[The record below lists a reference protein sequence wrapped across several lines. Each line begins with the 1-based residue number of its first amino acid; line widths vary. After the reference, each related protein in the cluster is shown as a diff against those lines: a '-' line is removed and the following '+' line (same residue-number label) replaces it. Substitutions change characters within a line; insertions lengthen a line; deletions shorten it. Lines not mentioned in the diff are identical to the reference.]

1 MGKVMRSVVAL
12 LLVLVWASSVAF
24 AVVADDGDFP
34 EPLIG
39 EEVEATDLIEKI
51 EITSEN
57 RVKLSANNDTS
68 KVEGVINLS
77 DMAYVVLDDSH
88 SVIDDRLSYSR
99 ATISVSWSVKAN
111 LLKKADTTFPME
123 AGECVTIN
131 CSYTPRW
138 ADVDFG
144 LIAPD
149 NRFYYLPGED
159 GSINRTIRIDERGE
173 YRFGVY
179 NKSSNTVS
187 ISGFIEY

>member
-1 MGKVMRSVVAL
+1 MNKVIRSAVAL
-12 LLVLVWASSVAF
+12 LLVLICINNVAF
-24 AVVADDGDFP
+24 AETVNDENYP
-34 EPLIG
+34 QQLIG
-39 EEVEATDLIEKI
+39 EEAESIDVIEKI
-51 EITSEN
+51 EITTLRSNNGASEEEDI
-57 RVKLSANNDTS
+57 K
-68 KVEGVINLS
+68 LS
-77 DMAYVVLDDSH
+77 DMACIDLDDIQ
-88 SVIDDRLSYSR
+88 SVIEDNLSYSR
-99 ATISVSWSVKAN
+99 ATTSVSWTVKAN
-111 LLKKADTTFPME
+111 VLKKANTTFPME

-149 NRFYYLPGED
+149 GLFHYLPGQD

-187 ISGFIEY
+187 VTGFIEY

>member
-12 LLVLVWASSVAF
+12 LLVLVCASSVAF

-57 RVKLSANNDTS
+57 RVKLRANNDTS

-99 ATISVSWSVKAN
+99 ATTSVSWSVKAN
-111 LLKKADTTFPME
+111 LLKKLILRSLWKLVSVSPSIALILQDGPM
-123 AGECVTIN
+123 
-131 CSYTPRW
+131 
-138 ADVDFG
+138 
-144 LIAPD
+144 LI
-149 NRFYYLPGED
+149 LG
-159 GSINRTIRIDERGE
+159 
-173 YRFGVY
+173 
-179 NKSSNTVS
+179 
-187 ISGFIEY
+187 